1 MNKKTNQ
8 FLIKLENTEANVPV
22 ISKGSALNAA
32 DKIYY
37 NILENGESAL
47 SYAEMFSFVGEIE
60 DILKKKED
68 DNGKNK
74 FADLVRDEIQKS
86 SDDGKSVTTK
96 FGTKFSLAETGT
108 KYSFDGCGDPEWDSL
123 DKEIAPLLLKKKERE
138 EFLKKLKSPLDVL
151 DKTSGEIIT
160 IHPPVKTS
168 TSSFKKEL
176 LKD

>member
-1 MNKKTNQ
+1 MSKKTNQ

-108 KYSFDGCGDPEWDSL
+108 KYSFVECNCEEWNKL
-123 DKEIAPLLLKKKERE
+123 NKELEDLKLKIKDRE
-138 EFLKKLKSPLDVL
+138 EFLKKLKTPLDVV
-151 DKTSGEIIT
+151 DKTSGEVVT
-160 IHPPVKTS
+160 IYPAVKTS
-168 TSSFKKEL
+168 TSSYKKEL
-176 LKD
+176 LKG